1 MVELSGSLLLN
12 EGRAPRYDFLSRL
25 GVSTISGFHLICL
38 DLVVALVE
46 LFSTLLLSDS
56 VLSSCLLL
64 SLPDST
70 SFLLSLF
77 SSLFILWLA
86 DAVSD
91 IE

>member
-1 MVELSGSLLLN
+1 MVELSGSLLLLN

-25 GVSTISGFHLICL
+25 GGSTINGFHLICL
-38 DLVVALVE
+38 DLVVALAE

-70 SFLLSLF
+70 SFLLSLLF

-86 DAVSD
+86 WSD
-91 IE
+91 ME